1 MGRSESDEPDHAAS
15 SPSAARVAK
24 KHALELNDGVLQRLV
39 VAKLAFESG
48 QVEKGHDALNAGL
61 ASLRA
66 KIDSLLAESASLGE
80 LDAGDF
86 VRDRTEGQPGGAE
99 PQN

>member
-1 MGRSESDEPDHAAS
+1 MSQSEGDEPAGSTSTARAAK
-15 SPSAARVAK
+15 R
-24 KHALELNDGVLQRLV
+24 HALELNDGVLQRLV

-48 QVEKGHDALNAGL
+48 HEDKGHDALNAGL

-66 KIDSLLAESASLGE
+66 KIDALLAESASLGE

-86 VRDRTEGQPGGAE
+86 VREEIHDEREARPS
-99 PQN
+99 P